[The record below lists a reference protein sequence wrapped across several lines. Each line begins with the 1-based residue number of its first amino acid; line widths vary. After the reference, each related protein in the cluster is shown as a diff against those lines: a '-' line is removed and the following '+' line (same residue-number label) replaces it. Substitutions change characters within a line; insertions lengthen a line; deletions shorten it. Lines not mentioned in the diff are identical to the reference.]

1 MQSMMQGADQSE
13 FKVMVK
19 RWLKS
24 HRLDYRWV
32 AEQCGVSEIT
42 VRNWMSQ
49 KNIPPLKLQ
58 LLEKVMVQM
67 PSAGTAP
74 AAAVQEIPGVTVNT
88 SLALTIQLAPELYTR
103 LAKRAASQGMTME
116 ALVAQAIAQLVQ
128 TPDAAT
134 AAALRSRKVILPTE
148 R

>member
-1 MQSMMQGADQSE
+1 MTQGADQSE

-24 HRLDYRWV
+24 QRLDYRWV

-49 KNIPPLKLQ
+49 KNIPPLKQQ

-67 PSAGTAP
+67 PSAGGAAAAP
-74 AAAVQEIPGVTVNT
+74 AAEVPGVRVNA

-103 LAKRAASQGMTME
+103 LAERAATQGLTME
-116 ALVAQAIAQLVQ
+116 ALVAQAIARLVQ

-134 AAALRSRKVILPTE
+134 AAALRSRKVILPTGQ
-148 R
+148 

>member
-1 MQSMMQGADQSE
+1 MTQEADQSE

-67 PSAGTAP
+67 PTAP
-74 AAAVQEIPGVTVNT
+74 TPVQNAIPGVSVNA

-103 LAKRAASQGMTME
+103 LAERAAAQGISIET
-116 ALVAQAIAQLVQ
+116 LVAQTIADLVAESKEL
-128 TPDAAT
+128 TT
-134 AAALRSRKVILPTE
+134 APELRSRKVILPTN

>member
-1 MQSMMQGADQSE
+1 MTQEADQSE

-24 HRLDYRWV
+24 HKLDYRWV

-67 PSAGTAP
+67 PTAP
-74 AAAVQEIPGVTVNT
+74 APVQNAIPGVSVNA

-103 LAKRAASQGMTME
+103 LAERAATQGMTME
-116 ALVAQAIAQLVQ
+116 ALVAQAIARLVQ

-134 AAALRSRKVILPTE
+134 AAALRSRKVILPTGQ
-148 R
+148 

>member
-1 MQSMMQGADQSE
+1 MQSMTQGADQSE

-67 PSAGTAP
+67 PTTEAP
-74 AAAVQEIPGVTVNT
+74 AAAVQEIPGVKVNA

-103 LAKRAASQGMTME
+103 LAERAAAQGVTME
-116 ALVAQAIAQLVQ
+116 ALVAQTIAQLVQ
-128 TPDAAT
+128 TPDVAT
-134 AAALRSRKVILPTE
+134 AAALHSRKVILPTE

>member
-1 MQSMMQGADQSE
+1 MTQEADQSE

-24 HRLDYRWV
+24 HKLDYRWV

-67 PSAGTAP
+67 PATGTP
-74 AAAVQEIPGVTVNT
+74 AAAAEPEIPGVKVNA

-103 LAKRAASQGMTME
+103 LAERAATQGLTME
-116 ALVAQAIAQLVQ
+116 ALVAQAIARLVQ

-134 AAALRSRKVILPTE
+134 AAALRSRKVILPTGQ
-148 R
+148 

>member
-1 MQSMMQGADQSE
+1 MTQGADQSE

-19 RWLKS
+19 QWLKR

-67 PSAGTAP
+67 PAAGSR
-74 AAAVQEIPGVTVNT
+74 AAAAAEQEIPGVRVNA

-103 LAKRAASQGMTME
+103 LAERAATQGMTME
-116 ALVAQAIAQLVQ
+116 ALVAQAIAQLVH

>member
-1 MQSMMQGADQSE
+1 MTQGADQSE

-67 PSAGTAP
+67 PAAGS
-74 AAAVQEIPGVTVNT
+74 AAAAAAEQEIPGVRVNA
-88 SLALTIQLAPELYTR
+88 SLALTVQLAPELYTR
-103 LAKRAASQGMTME
+103 LAERAAAQGLTME

-134 AAALRSRKVILPTE
+134 AAALRNRKVILPTE

>member
-1 MQSMMQGADQSE
+1 MAHSAEQAE
-13 FKVMVK
+13 FKVEVK

-49 KNIPPLKLQ
+49 KNIPPLKQQ

-67 PSAGTAP
+67 PSAMP
-74 AAAVQEIPGVTVNT
+74 AE
-88 SLALTIQLAPELYTR
+88 LAPEAEVPGVRVNATFALTVQITPEMYTR
-103 LAKRAASQGMTME
+103 LAERAAAQGLTME
-116 ALVAQAIAQLVQ
+116 ALVAQAIHGLVND
-128 TPDAAT
+128 TETDSAAV
-134 AAALRSRKVILPTE
+134 LRSRKVILPTNQ
-148 R
+148 

>member
-1 MQSMMQGADQSE
+1 MTQEADQSE

-24 HRLDYRWV
+24 HKLDYRWV

-67 PSAGTAP
+67 PATGTP
-74 AAAVQEIPGVTVNT
+74 AAAAELEIPGVKVNA

-103 LAKRAASQGMTME
+103 LAERAAAQGISIET
-116 ALVAQAIAQLVQ
+116 LVAQAIANLVAESKEL
-128 TPDAAT
+128 TT
-134 AAALRSRKVILPTE
+134 APELRSRKVILPTN